1 MREADRESFERW
13 ARVAQRRLLRA
24 AYLLTGDLAHAEDLV
39 QEALI
44 KAAMR
49 WHELADQH
57 PDAWARRVI
66 YRDHVSWWRRHGR
79 EHRVADVPDF
89 HRPVPG
95 PGEAA
100 AMLRDALAVLTTR
113 QRAVVLLRYV
123 DDLTAAETAD
133 VLGVT
138 VGTVKKLG
146 SVALA
151 RLRTGA
157 PGLSDLVEE
166 RS

>member
-1 MREADRESFERW
+1 MREADRESFEAW
-13 ARVAQRRLLRA
+13 ARAAQSRLLRS
-24 AYLLTGDLAHAEDLV
+24 AYLLTSDIQLAEDLV
-39 QEALI
+39 QEALV
-44 KAAMR
+44 KAAVR
-49 WHELADQH
+49 WATLGGQH

-66 YRDHVSWWRRHGR
+66 YRDHVSWWRRHRR
-79 EHRVADVPDF
+79 ERRVDVVPDV
-89 HRPVPG
+89 RTASP

-100 AMLRDALAVLTTR
+100 AMLREALRVLTVR

-138 VGTVKKLG
+138 VGTVKKTA

-151 RLRTGA
+151 RLRADT
-157 PGLSDLVEE
+157 PWLTDLVEE